1 MRIVLRI
8 GDALTFTACSSNWKR
23 KIPFAVS
30 VNLNGIFMREREKE
44 RSRIDNL
51 FIFPPKRKSILTY
64 TEIGMLHCRIWP
76 RFLFLLSAEKESKRV
91 FTTDNIVY
99 LCFIERYDIQI
110 TEYKSIPERISTK
123 Y

>member
-1 MRIVLRI
+1 
-8 GDALTFTACSSNWKR
+8 
-23 KIPFAVS
+23 
-30 VNLNGIFMREREKE
+30 MREREKE

-99 LCFIERYDIQI
+99 LRFIERYDDIQI